1 MKLSD
6 KVAKVEQRV
15 GALETAGFDD
25 AAGIARISKIYGNIR
40 ITTTMTFYLHTYR
53 KCGDTN
59 PLYPATCG
67 TDAYI

>member
-6 KVAKVEQRV
+6 QLNGLTKRV
-15 GALETAGFDD
+15 GALESEGFDD
-25 AAGIARISKIYGNIR
+25 AAGVARIVKIYGNIR
-40 ITTTMTFYLHTYR
+40 ITTTITARLHTYR

-59 PLYPATCG
+59 PLFPAVCA